1 MTATTQAAAASGISH
16 PRARLGLPGRCGTGA
31 MTAAASGS
39 AMTSAA
45 AVQGVPEPLRGAGQF
60 ILGDHRDS
68 FRARASA
75 ARPRA
80 AVDLTVP
87 VLMPS
92 VAAISASD
100 SPA

>member
-16 PRARLGLPGRCGTGA
+16 ALARLVCR
-31 MTAAASGS
+31 AAADGGDGLGGIAFSHDVRRGGK
-39 AMTSAA
+39 
-45 AVQGVPEPLRGAGQF
+45 GVPEPLRGAGQF
-60 ILGDHRDS
+60 ILGGHRVS
-68 FRARASA
+68 LSARASA

-92 VAAISASD
+92 VTAISASD